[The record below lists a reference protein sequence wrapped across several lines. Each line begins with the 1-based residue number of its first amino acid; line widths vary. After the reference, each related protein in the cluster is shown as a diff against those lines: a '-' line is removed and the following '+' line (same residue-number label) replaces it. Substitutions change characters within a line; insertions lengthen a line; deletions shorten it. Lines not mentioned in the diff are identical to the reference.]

1 MRGVRWRVFIENIN
15 DNKHTLFAIFFMKV
29 MNFFNQETVLYVWHV
44 ESLELKQ
51 TVSERLENFCL
62 H

>member
-1 MRGVRWRVFIENIN
+1 MRGVRRRVFIENIN
-15 DNKHTLFAIFFMKV
+15 DNKYTLFCHFFYESDE
-29 MNFFNQETVLYVWHV
+29 FFNQETVLYVSHV

-51 TVSERLENFCL
+51 TESERLENFCL